1 MSRGPGTAQRAIL
14 AALADAVR
22 DYMTV
27 PELAQ
32 ATGRGERQ
40 VRAAVRALEG
50 RALVVIT
57 REYTGWRG
65 TGEYGRLVALPHWNP
80 DQPELEPVLTVH
92 AGERHPGRPGW
103 VAARDVQFGRA
114 GMPTYGLLV
123 FLPERHEA
131 REARYRAAVARFT
144 AILAGEAAAAPPS

>member
-1 MSRGPGTAQRAIL
+1 VSRGLGTAQRDIL
-14 AALADAVR
+14 GALADAAR

-32 ATGRGERQ
+32 VTGRSERQ

-57 REYTGWRG
+57 RGCTGWRG
-65 TGEYGRLVALPHWNP
+65 AGVYGRLVELPHFNP
-80 DQPELEPVLTVH
+80 DQPELEPVLTVR
-92 AGERHPGRPGW
+92 AGERHPARPAW
-103 VAARDVQFGRA
+103 VAARDVEFGRA

-123 FLPERHEA
+123 WLPERHEA
-131 REARYRAAVARFT
+131 RHRAWAAEFA
-144 AILAGEAAAAPPS
+144 AILAGEVAAH

>member
-1 MSRGPGTAQRAIL
+1 
-14 AALADAVR
+14 
-22 DYMTV
+22 MTV

-65 TGEYGRLVALPHWNP
+65 AGEYGRLVALPHYNP

-92 AGERHPGRPGW
+92 AGERWPYTRWG
-103 VAARDVQFGRA
+103 VATRDVQFGRA

-131 REARYRAAVARFT
+131 REARFAAWVARFAAT
-144 AILAGEAAAAPPS
+144 LAGEAAQGSSAARRAT

>member
-1 MSRGPGTAQRAIL
+1 MSRGLGTAQLGIL
-14 AALADAVR
+14 GALADAAR

-32 ATGRGERQ
+32 ATGRSERQ

-57 REYTGWRG
+57 RGCTGWRG
-65 TGEYGRLVALPHWNP
+65 TGEYGRLVELPHFS
-80 DQPELEPVLTVH
+80 LEPVLTVRE
-92 AGERHPGRPGW
+92 GERHPDRPGW
-103 VAARDVQFGRA
+103 VAARDVEFGRL

-123 FLPERHEA
+123 ALPERHEA
-131 REARYRAAVARFT
+131 SEARLNAFWAAT
-144 AILAGEAAAAPPS
+144 LAGEVAAR

>member
-1 MSRGPGTAQRAIL
+1 MAQRAIL
-14 AALADAVR
+14 AALADAEG
-22 DYMTV
+22 DYLTM

-32 ATGRGERQ
+32 ATGRSDRQ
-40 VRAAVRALEG
+40 VRTAVRSLEG

-65 TGEYGRLVALPHWNP
+65 AGEYGRLVALPHWNP

-92 AGERHPGRPGW
+92 AGERWPYTRRG
-103 VAARDVQFGRA
+103 VAARDVEFGRA

-131 REARYRAAVARFT
+131 REARHRAWRERFAAT
-144 AILAGEAAAAPPS
+144 LAGEAAAAPLG

>member
-14 AALADAVR
+14 AALADAEG

-32 ATGRGERQ
+32 ATGRSDRQ
-40 VRAAVRALEG
+40 VRTAVRSLEG

-65 TGEYGRLVALPHWNP
+65 AGEYGRLVALPHFNP
-80 DQPELEPVLTVH
+80 DQPELEPVLTVRE
-92 AGERHPGRPGW
+92 GEPWPGRPGW
-103 VAARDVQFGRA
+103 KAARDVEFGRA

-131 REARYRAAVARFT
+131 REARHRALVARLT
-144 AILAGEAAAAPPS
+144 AALAGEAAAAPPD